1 MNGPYLFD
9 PILKTL
15 RKRLP
20 SAEKQNPYLF
30 RIAFALSAMV
40 GVALYDRWQGWL

>member
-1 MNGPYLFD
+1 MNGPSLFD
-9 PILKTL
+9 PLLKSL

-20 SAEKQNPYLF
+20 SAEKQNPHLF